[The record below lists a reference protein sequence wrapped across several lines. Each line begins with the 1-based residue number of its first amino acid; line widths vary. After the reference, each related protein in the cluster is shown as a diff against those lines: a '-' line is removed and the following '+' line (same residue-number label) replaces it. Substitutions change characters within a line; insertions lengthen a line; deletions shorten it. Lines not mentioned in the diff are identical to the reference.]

1 MRGHVK
7 GSAASKNFIPCIIF
21 LTALTVRLIVW
32 WLIPVDWNWDS
43 YHHWQISYL
52 SLKIGFSE
60 GRLWDLNGC
69 EYIWGMVPHL
79 VEAALMGLL
88 NTSSITSYRILNTML
103 GSLNAALVC
112 SIGNRF
118 YSERTGVYA
127 GLLAAFFPV
136 AVVFDV
142 LAMQDTM
149 ALAFVLASLYLVRD
163 QPFWSGLALALA
175 GQSRAEYLA
184 AGLLI
189 LAGYCLRERLHTESL
204 PYVMGWVL
212 GTGVFSVHLFTQ
224 TGNPFYHFY
233 VSLLNVFGGF
243 DPANKGKS
251 FLGLATSWAA
261 WKLSVWPTK
270 PTGLLI
276 ILTAAAALLWVPYM
290 AWKRW
295 FRYQPHLYFLA
306 VTVFQLPI
314 FITYLGSDHESLLI
328 MLRMATPIAALGYP
342 LLVHASNMAFTL
354 AHCES
359 FSLRPEHLLLAAS
372 LLSFAYIVPA
382 YQGFQVHT
390 VDAFTSADIVAG
402 EYVGGVIVCDHPTI
416 NYRLVETGT
425 VDAGGLLGNHYS
437 PDYYGVGEP
446 QAYLEWLSDNDVT
459 LWLRYDYRS
468 DAVWTVVESSYPQ
481 VFELVAVTPCAR
493 VYSVDQRAVAVLLGH
508 GNT

>member
-1 MRGHVK
+1 MAEGGAHR
-7 GSAASKNFIPCIIF
+7 SWLNPATIFAA
-21 LTALTVRLIVW
+21 ALLVRALIW

-69 EYIWGMVPHL
+69 EYMWGMVPHL
-79 VEAALMGLL
+79 VEASLMGLL
-88 NTSSITSYRILNTML
+88 NTSSIAPYRVLNTVI
-103 GSLNAALVC
+103 GSLNAALVY
-112 SIGNRF
+112 SIGKRF
-118 YSERTGVYA
+118 YSERTGLYA
-127 GLLAAFFPV
+127 GLLAAVFPV
-136 AVVFDV
+136 AAVFDI
-142 LAMQDTM
+142 LAMQDTL
-149 ALAFVLASLYLVRD
+149 ALAFILASLYLVRD
-163 QPFWSGLALALA
+163 QPFWSGLTLALA

-189 LAGYCLRERLHTESL
+189 LTGYCLRERLHTESL

-212 GTGVFSVHLFTQ
+212 GTGVFSAYLFMQ
-224 TGNPFYHFY
+224 TGNPFYHLY

-243 DPANKGKS
+243 DPTNEGKS
-251 FLGLATSWAA
+251 FLGLAASWAA
-261 WKLSVWPTK
+261 WKLGVWPTK

-276 ILTAAAALLWVPYM
+276 IIVAAVAILWVPYM
-290 AWKRW
+290 AWRRW
-295 FRYQPHLYFLA
+295 FRYQPQLYFLA
-306 VTVFQLPI
+306 VTVFQLPT

-354 AHCES
+354 ARRES

-372 LLSFAYIVPA
+372 LLSFAYFVPA

-390 VDAFTSADIVAG
+390 VDAFTSADVVAG
-402 EYVGGVIVCDHPTI
+402 EYMGGVIVCDHPTI
-416 NYRLVETGT
+416 NYRLVETGA
-425 VDAGGLLGNHYS
+425 VDAGCLLGNHYS
-437 PDYYGVGEP
+437 PDYYGIGEP
-446 QAYLEWLSDNDVT
+446 RAYLEWLSDNGVT

-468 DAVWTVVESSYPQ
+468 DAVWAVVESSYPQ
-481 VFELVAVTPCAR
+481 VFKLVAVTPCAR
-493 VYSVDQRAVAVLLGH
+493 VYSVDQRAVAALLGH